1 MSDYVI
7 SSYTP
12 TLNTLLTPQPS
23 TKIPLKMMAVIQPET
38 PGYASLP
45 FTRDEL
51 RNIEQYVP
59 KECLI
64 TLGTPLAPASADQ
77 VFSHLSDIS
86 ILHLACHGERGE
98 DSALDNA
105 FVLGGAQKLKV
116 SRIME
121 LPMPNASLAYLSA
134 CHTATDDDESPDEV
148 VNLAAS
154 LLFAGFRGTVATR
167 WLVCSIFPAPI
178 MF

>member
-1 MSDYVI
+1 
-7 SSYTP
+7 
-12 TLNTLLTPQPS
+12 
-23 TKIPLKMMAVIQPET
+23 MAVIQPET

-64 TLGTPLAPASADQ
+64 TLGTPRAPASADQ

>member
-12 TLNTLLTPQPS
+12 TLNTLLTPPPPS
-23 TKIPLKMMAVIQPET
+23 KKPLKMMVVIQPQT
-38 PGYASLP
+38 LGYASLP

-64 TLGTPLAPASADQ
+64 TLGTPQAPASVDK

-105 FVLGGAQKLKV
+105 FVLGNAQKLKV

-121 LPMPNASLAYLSA
+121 LPIPNALLAYLSA
-134 CHTATDDDESPDEV
+134 CHTATYDDESTDEV
-148 VNLAAS
+148 INLAAS

-167 WLVCSIFPAPI
+167 WSVCSILPATI